1 MFKIQTKNTN
11 KVIIVLHEIYGVNQ
25 HMKDFCELLSEQ
37 NFDVICPNFL
47 QREEPF
53 AYVQEKEAYL
63 NFMDNVGFTKASNK
77 IKKIILEANEE
88 YSKIFIIGFSI
99 GATIAWLCSEE
110 IFVDGIVGYYGSRI
124 RDYLEKVPKCPT
136 LLIFPQEERSVD
148 VDELVLHLDKENIEI
163 HTFNGFHGFS
173 DPFSPKYN
181 IESAEKASSRVIKFL
196 LKS

>member
-1 MFKIQTKNTN
+1 MYKIQSKNN
-11 KVIIVLHEIYGVNQ
+11 SKVIIVLHEIYGINQ
-25 HMKDFCELLSEQ
+25 HVKDFCELLSEQ

-53 AYVQEKEAYL
+53 AYVQEKEAYI
-63 NFMDNVGFTKASNK
+63 NFMDNVGFTMASNK
-77 IKKIILEANEE
+77 IKKIILKANEE

-110 IFVDGIVGYYGSRI
+110 VFVDGMVGYYGTRI

-136 LLIFPQEERSVD
+136 LLLFPQEEQSVD
-148 VDELVLHLDKENIEI
+148 VDGLVLHLDKENIEI

-181 IESAEKASSRVIKFL
+181 KESAEIASSQVIKFL
-196 LKS
+196 QMS